1 MGMSEP
7 DCIFCRI
14 SRGEIPCAEIY
25 SDERVLAFLDL
36 NPQRPGHALVIPR
49 GHYADIFAAPAEVF
63 AYLFPVIQKVGKA
76 VMAATGADGLNVLQN
91 NRPAAGQSIFHMHW
105 HLVPRHEGDGLQ
117 HWPMGQYASR
127 DEMAGLADKIKS
139 CLG

>member
-1 MGMSEP
+1 MSEP

-36 NPQRPGHALVIPR
+36 NPQRPGHALVIPK
-49 GHYADIFAAPAEVF
+49 GHYADIFATPTEVF
-63 AYLFPVIQKVGKA
+63 TYLFPVIQKVGKA

-91 NRPAAGQSIFHMHW
+91 NHPAAGQSVFHMHW
-105 HLVPRHEGDGLQ
+105 HLVPRHRGDGLE
-117 HWPMGQYASR
+117 HWPMGQYGSK
-127 DEMAGLADKIKS
+127 DEMTELAAQIKS
-139 CLG
+139 YLA